1 MRSSITK
8 LIKIPGIIFLFLG
21 VVFQIVP
28 ARAANHINVSFGSDG
43 VAVALTGYDTV
54 AYFKEGR
61 AVKGDAKYQT
71 EWEGVKWYFSSSG
84 NRDLFKSDPEKY
96 APQYGGNCAWAAAQG
111 SLAHGNPIVW
121 KIVDGKL
128 YLNFNKPVQASWE
141 KDAAGLIKKADAN
154 WPGLDK

>member
-1 MRSSITK
+1 MRFLIK
-8 LIKIPGIIFLFLG
+8 ELIKILGIIFLFLG
-21 VVFQIVP
+21 VVFQVFP
-28 ARAANHINVSFGSDG
+28 ACAAKHINVSPQGI
-43 VAVALTGYDTV
+43 AINGYDPV
-54 AYFKEGR
+54 AYFTQSK
-61 AVKGDAKYQT
+61 ALKGDPKYQT
-71 EWEGVKWYFSSSG
+71 EWMGVKWYFAG
-84 NRDLFKSDPEKY
+84 AGDLEFFKSNPEKY
-96 APQYGGNCAWAAAQG
+96 APQYGGNCAWAVSQG